1 MQRWGLSRA
10 NDFLES
16 MMSKMRVNRIE
27 ICDANIFETL
37 LDNFPDMIHSVND
50 EGKIVYTNKT
60 AESLLG
66 YSREEFLSMD
76 IRQLYADSVL
86 QYVDEGFS
94 DLKKH
99 GDKVIPESLLK
110 AKDGTQIPV
119 EIRSFSIYDD
129 NNIFVRTFSILRD
142 LREMKE
148 LQQNLIHAGRLAA
161 IGELASGVAHDI
173 NNPLSIISI
182 ANEMA
187 LDELKDFDK
196 ISSETLNLIH
206 SQMKSVEKASSSIK
220 KLVYHL
226 RNFSRRNVE
235 ELKVI
240 DLHKTLDDALFIVSS
255 KTKKLDI
262 KVKNEVSKNQFFF
275 TGSQNHMEQVFVN
288 LLANAC
294 DAMNGQA
301 ERELNIT
308 VSRCNRNNNKYWK
321 CDIIDTGT
329 GISENI
335 IDEIFQS
342 FITTKKKGEGTGL
355 GLSIERSII
364 LDHSGDIEVTSKKSK
379 GTTFSVYIPQA
390 TK

>member
-1 MQRWGLSRA
+1 
-10 NDFLES
+10 
-16 MMSKMRVNRIE
+16 MSKMRVNRVE
-27 ICDANIFETL
+27 ISDANIFETL

-50 EGKIVYTNKT
+50 KGTIVYANKT

-76 IRQLYADSVL
+76 IRQLYADSVQRNL
-86 QYVDEGFS
+86 DEGFS

-99 GDKVIPESLLK
+99 GEKVIPESFLK

-148 LQQNLIHAGRLAA
+148 LQQKLIHTGRLAA

-187 LDELKDFDK
+187 LEELKDLDK

-206 SQMKSVEKASSSIK
+206 SQMKSVERASSSIK
-220 KLVYHL
+220 KLVDHL
-226 RNFSRRNVE
+226 RNFSRSNIE
-235 ELKVI
+235 ELEVI
-240 DLHKTLDDALFIVSS
+240 DLHDTLDDALFIVSS

-262 KVKNEVSKNQFFF
+262 KVKNEVNKNRFFF

-288 LLANAC
+288 LMANAC
-294 DAMNGQA
+294 DAMTGQA
-301 ERELNIT
+301 ERRLSIT
-308 VSRCNRNNNKYWK
+308 VSLCNRNNNDYWK
-321 CDIIDTGT
+321 CDITDTGT
-329 GISENI
+329 GIPENI

-342 FITTKKKGEGTGL
+342 FMTTKKKGEGTGL
-355 GLSIERSII
+355 GLSIARSII
-364 LDHSGDIEVTSKKSK
+364 LDHNGDIEVTSKKSK

-390 TK
+390 IK

>member
-1 MQRWGLSRA
+1 
-10 NDFLES
+10 
-16 MMSKMRVNRIE
+16 MSKMRVNRVE
-27 ICDANIFETL
+27 INNANIFETL
-37 LDNFPDMIHSVND
+37 LDNFPDMIHSVNE
-50 EGKIVYTNKT
+50 EGKIVYANKT

-66 YSREEFLSMD
+66 YTRKELLSME

-86 QYVDEGFS
+86 KNVDEGFS

-110 AKDGTQIPV
+110 SKDGTQIPV

-142 LREMKE
+142 LREIKE
-148 LQQNLIHAGRLAA
+148 LQQKLIHSGRLAA

-187 LDELKDFDK
+187 LNELKDFDK
-196 ISSETLNLIH
+196 ISNETLNLIQ
-206 SQMKSVEKASSSIK
+206 SQMKSVERASSSIK
-220 KLVYHL
+220 KLVDHL
-226 RNFSRRNVE
+226 RTFSRRNPE
-235 ELKVI
+235 EIEVI
-240 DLHKTLDDALFIVSS
+240 DLYDTLDDALFIVSS

-262 KVKNEVSKNQFFF
+262 KVINEVNKNSFFF

-288 LLANAC
+288 LMANAC

-301 ERELNIT
+301 ERHLNIT
-308 VSRCNRNNNKYWK
+308 VSLCNRNNNDYWK
-321 CDIIDTGT
+321 CDIADTGT
-329 GISENI
+329 GIPENI

-342 FITTKKKGEGTGL
+342 FMTTKKKDEGTGL
-355 GLSIERSII
+355 GLSIARSII
-364 LDHSGDIEVTSKKSK
+364 QDHNGDIEVTSEKSK

-390 TK
+390 